1 MDNNY
6 NEKLVTERL
15 SQITYNFSNIL
26 GAMIYMLLD
35 IVPDLQIYISINY
48 WINNKLIYLI
58 LFYLRFWFI
67 SGLIY

>member
-48 WINNKLIYLI
+48 
-58 LFYLRFWFI
+58 
-67 SGLIY
+67 